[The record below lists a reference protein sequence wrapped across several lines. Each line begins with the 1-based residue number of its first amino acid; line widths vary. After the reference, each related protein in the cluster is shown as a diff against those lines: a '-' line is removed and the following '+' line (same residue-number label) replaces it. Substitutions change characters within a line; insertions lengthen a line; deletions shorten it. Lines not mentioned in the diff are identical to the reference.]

1 MCCYPRYEDDKLNK
15 EPNTE
20 FVILLSASWRI
31 ILSHKEKVANLDEVE
46 NRKARGNKLEYFV
59 EFKLFLLHKL
69 GNYGC

>member
-20 FVILLSASWRI
+20 FVILLSASWSI
-31 ILSHKEKVANLDEVE
+31 ILSYKEKVANLDEVE

>member
-20 FVILLSASWRI
+20 FVILLSASWSI
-31 ILSHKEKVANLDEVE
+31 ILSYKEKVANLDEVE

-59 EFKLFLLHKL
+59 EFKLFLLHKF
-69 GNYGC
+69 GNYCC

>member
-69 GNYGC
+69 GNYCC

>member
-20 FVILLSASWRI
+20 FVILLSASWSI
-31 ILSHKEKVANLDEVE
+31 ILSYKEKVANLDEVE

-69 GNYGC
+69 GNYCC